1 VSPGRPSL
9 VPKFARPGRR
19 ARSSSLSSWSWP
31 LLLGLLTAGCTPT
44 DGELYRRVIAGVAQ
58 VVTVQGLAQPGPT
71 VPLASLAA
79 TDDEGTPTAGTA
91 AQWITASLGGGV
103 LLDEQGHVATAAHV
117 LDGAQKI
124 GVVFDGNQRARAQ
137 VVGLDPLT
145 DLALLKIAT
154 LPPGVRPLTLGGGEE
169 ARVGDRVLVI
179 GNPDGLPLT
188 LTGGRVSGLHRRSA
202 EGQRVYHDYLQTD
215 AALFP
220 GCSGGPL
227 LDDRGRVLGLVI
239 SIDRERRGVGFAL
252 PSHRAKPLLDQL
264 IGQGRV
270 VRGWIGVT
278 AKDLEAEV
286 ERLLGL
292 RRGQGA
298 QIWRLVP
305 GTPGEQAGLRPGDV
319 VLEVAGQPVE
329 GRRDLAWAIALAPPG
344 RELKLKVLRG
354 KEQREHRVLPVLRPE
369 PLPEGAKNAF

>member
-1 VSPGRPSL
+1 
-9 VPKFARPGRR
+9 
-19 ARSSSLSSWSWP
+19 
-31 LLLGLLTAGCTPT
+31 
-44 DGELYRRVIAGVAQ
+44 VAQ